1 MTIDFKFPSETWC
14 PYPWTHSYQG
24 SKYERKLCCIS
35 KDIEGHDKMT
45 TEEFWNSPYMQSVR
59 KKMMAGEQIEV
70 CKGCYRLEKLGV
82 TSLRQESSFGVIEMS
97 LSDPK
102 AAVDK
107 LIGGC
112 SVDNGINKTPP
123 RFFDYRTIHCNLQCV
138 SCGSTYSSQH
148 IKLKQQMWDT
158 EPEFKPDYEYEEG
171 MAREIID
178 GINNKTVDNIYWA
191 GGEPMMS
198 KLHWDVVERMIEL
211 LEDPEYYDYV
221 TKIKTHY
228 NTNLTKSHWK
238 GKDIPSMLEPFQP
251 SIQASL
257 DGCFETLEYTRDGC
271 RWDVI
276 ENNWK
281 TYHEKL
287 NKEKQLGL
295 ATVLSAPVLFDID
308 RYLEFYGPYDPFLHP
323 HYMYRDP
330 DVSRNPGFL
339 DLKWYPKDIFYD
351 TVNHVKRE
359 LTASGLRNSSKWI
372 QVLEA
377 YEKEYKH
384 MQVSDKELS
393 ILKGSQ
399 LYRELFLMTKRGLAE
414 LYDITNPA
422 AAEWLRSIEP
432 DYLNPDLMK
441 IRIIESKK

>member
-1 MTIDFKFPSETWC
+1 M
-14 PYPWTHSYQG
+14 
-24 SKYERKLCCIS
+24 
-35 KDIEGHDKMT
+35 
-45 TEEFWNSPYMQSVR
+45 
-59 KKMMAGEQIEV
+59 
-70 CKGCYRLEKLGV
+70 
-82 TSLRQESSFGVIEMS
+82 
-97 LSDPK
+97 
-102 AAVDK
+102 
-107 LIGGC
+107 
-112 SVDNGINKTPP
+112 
-123 RFFDYRTIHCNLQCV
+123 
-138 SCGSTYSSQH
+138 
-148 IKLKQQMWDT
+148 
-158 EPEFKPDYEYEEG
+158 
-171 MAREIID
+171 
-178 GINNKTVDNIYWA
+178 
-191 GGEPMMS
+191 
-198 KLHWDVVERMIEL
+198 
-211 LEDPEYYDYV
+211 
-221 TKIKTHY
+221 
-228 NTNLTKSHWK
+228 
-238 GKDIPSMLEPFQP
+238 
-251 SIQASL
+251 
-257 DGCFETLEYTRDGC
+257 
-271 RWDVI
+271 
-276 ENNWK
+276 
-281 TYHEKL
+281 
-287 NKEKQLGL
+287 
-295 ATVLSAPVLFDID
+295 SAPVLFDID

-330 DVSRNPGFL
+330 DVYRNPGFL